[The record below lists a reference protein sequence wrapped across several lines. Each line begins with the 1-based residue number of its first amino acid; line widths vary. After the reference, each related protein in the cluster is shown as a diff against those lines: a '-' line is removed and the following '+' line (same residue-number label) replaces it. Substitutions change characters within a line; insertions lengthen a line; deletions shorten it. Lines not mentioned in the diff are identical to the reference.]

1 MGSQN
6 IHAHNDFFEFGLEFG
21 VIGSGF
27 LITLIA
33 LTFVTAIKAQTRR
46 RSRLMQAM
54 GFATMMAIFSLMIHS
69 FTDFNLQ
76 IYANAVTH
84 IVILALP
91 FIVSRTAQVS

>member
-1 MGSQN
+1 
-6 IHAHNDFFEFGLEFG
+6 
-21 VIGSGF
+21 
-27 LITLIA
+27 
-33 LTFVTAIKAQTRR
+33 TAIKAQRQR

-76 IYANAVTH
+76 IYANAVTY

-91 FIVSRTAQVS
+91 FIVSQPLEKAKAR